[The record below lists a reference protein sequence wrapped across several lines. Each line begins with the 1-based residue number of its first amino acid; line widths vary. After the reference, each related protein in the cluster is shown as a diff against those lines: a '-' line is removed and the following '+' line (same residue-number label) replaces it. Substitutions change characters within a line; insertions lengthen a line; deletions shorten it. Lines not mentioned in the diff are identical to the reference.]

1 LRGYAETMALWFGQE
16 ANLTYL
22 PWPEWKR
29 VHSELEASQ
38 AYDHIAHSPNCS
50 ITKAERLLSY
60 RPRYSSLDAVY
71 ESVTWLIEQGIV
83 KTKQDI
89 DQEKLT

>member
-1 LRGYAETMALWFGQE
+1 MALWFGQE

-60 RPRYSSLDAVY
+60 RPRYSSLDTVH